1 VVPVLLAVAFLTLLE
16 RKLLASVQLRRGP
29 SMVGLLGILQPMADG
44 LKLFLKE
51 AIVPSQ
57 ASQIVFLFAPLI
69 TFSISLITWSI
80 IPFGY
85 GLVFSDID
93 LGLLFFFAVSSLA
106 VYGIIIAGW
115 SSNSKYAFLGSL
127 RSAAQ
132 MISYE
137 VSIGLIIINLILFV
151 SSLNLTKIVV
161 AQENVWFIIPFM
173 PVFLLFIIS
182 GLAETNRPPFDLPEA
197 EAELV
202 AGYIVE
208 YSAINFAL
216 FFIGEYS
223 NIILNSTFSALLFL
237 GGWNSFFYFGL
248 PVNYVMLA
256 LFFFKVL
263 MMLFF
268 FILVRAALPRY
279 RYDQLMQLGW
289 KFFLPL
295 SLALIVFYVGFE
307 FSSDFFRLSVI
318 F

>member
-1 VVPVLLAVAFLTLLE
+1 
-16 RKLLASVQLRRGP
+16 
-29 SMVGLLGILQPMADG
+29 
-44 LKLFLKE
+44 
-51 AIVPSQ
+51 
-57 ASQIVFLFAPLI
+57 
-69 TFSISLITWSI
+69 
-80 IPFGY
+80 
-85 GLVFSDID
+85 LVFSDID